1 MKERKLKSVIGE
13 YILEIP
19 DYQRGYAWDVNQWKD
34 FVDDIDAL
42 VDESL
47 NSHYTGT
54 IVLYVPRDPQDRVMT
69 QYGKRNTYPIA
80 EVIDGQQR
88 ITSISLYLAAII
100 NRLITLGVDDC
111 SEERDEYLYRN
122 GQCRLLLN
130 NNTDDIYYELIS
142 SGTTKQPTTTS
153 HQNRLKEAYA
163 FFDNHIKQCSQERL
177 ELLLSAITN
186 KLNFSSYVIDDQ
198 SEVGMTFELMNS
210 RGKDLTDLELLKN
223 YLMYWVNRN
232 ASDDIKGSLIR
243 SINITW
249 KNVYQ
254 NLQKES
260 EEFQCLRIAW
270 ILLCSYVP
278 KEWDGYNGFKRD
290 DIIPIRQFSKKSR
303 ECVVKFIE
311 EFNDVLSSVSMY
323 YAQILVAEQATEE
336 QTKWL
341 SKIKRAGNIANFIP
355 LMVVAKMKLEKGQ
368 IEEREYIQLLQSI
381 ETYSY
386 RVFLWQGRRSNS
398 GLTNFFKWSYELYMS
413 DEPTQ
418 TLLSII
424 DSMKILTT
432 YYLPEKSF
440 IEDCYKISPWYTASR
455 RALKYTL
462 YEYELYLLEVEG
474 KGVSPKLR
482 WNDIQDSTLEHIL
495 PQTPGENSQWVAKW
509 SEENRA
515 LYIHDIS
522 NIVLTFDNSHYL
534 NFDFATKKGVSGNGH
549 CYANSDIR
557 QERKISEYQDWTQ
570 SECQNRKEALSKWI
584 CERWG
589 ICSVE
594 SEEQVNIDDEE
605 E

>member
-54 IVLYVPRDPQDRVMT
+54 IVLYVPRNPQDRVMK

-100 NRLITLGVDDC
+100 NRLIMLGVDDC
-111 SEERDEYLYRN
+111 REERDEYLYRN

-142 SGTTKQPTTTS
+142 SGTTKHPTTTS
-153 HQNRLKEAYA
+153 HQNRLKDAYA
-163 FFDNHIKQCSQERL
+163 FFDNHIRQCSQDRL

-210 RGKDLTDLELLKN
+210 RGKDLTHLELLKN

-232 ASDDIKGSLIR
+232 APDDIKGSLIR
-243 SINITW
+243 NINITW

-270 ILLCSYVP
+270 ILLCTYVP

-290 DIIPIRQFSKKSR
+290 DIIPIRNFSKKSK

-311 EFNDVLSSVSMY
+311 EFNYVLSSVSMY
-323 YAQILVAEQATEE
+323 YAQILLAEQATEK

-368 IEEREYIQLLQSI
+368 IEEREYIQLLQCI

-398 GLTNFFKWSYELYMS
+398 GLTNFFRWSYELYIS
-413 DEPTQ
+413 DAPAQ
-418 TLLSII
+418 TLSSII
-424 DSMKILTT
+424 DSVKVLTT

-440 IEDCYKISPWYTASR
+440 IEDCYKISPWYTASK

-509 SEENRA
+509 SDENRA
-515 LYIHDIS
+515 LYLHDIS

-534 NFDFATKKGVSGNGH
+534 NFDFTTKKGVAGSGH

-557 QERKISEYQDWTQ
+557 QERKISEYPDWTQ

-594 SEEQVNIDDEE
+594 SEKQVNIDDEE
-605 E
+605 